1 MARKLEVD
9 IQETTKELK
18 RLLHQ
23 PKNVRIRERVPVLY
37 WLKSKQ
43 TQNA

>member
-23 PKNVRIRERVPVLY
+23 PKS
-37 WLKSKQ
+37 LKLGYLMKEIQ
-43 TQNA
+43 L